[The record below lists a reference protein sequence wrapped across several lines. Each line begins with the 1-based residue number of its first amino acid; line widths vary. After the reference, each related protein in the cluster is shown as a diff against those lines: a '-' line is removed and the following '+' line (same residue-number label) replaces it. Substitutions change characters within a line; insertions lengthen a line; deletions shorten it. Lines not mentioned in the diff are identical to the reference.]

1 MIVLVAEWTAQPGR
15 GDEIEDTLR
24 EVIPVMREEPGVL
37 LYLPNRSVENPDQ
50 FLLYEHY
57 PDQETREGHRDT
69 AHFKEYIEG
78 RIWPLLEE
86 RRVTIYD
93 LVND

>member
-1 MIVLVAEWTAQPGR
+1 MIVLVAEWTAKPGR
-15 GDEIEDTLR
+15 GDEIAETLR
-24 EVIPVMREEPGVL
+24 EVIPIMHDEPGVL
-37 LYLPNRSVENPDQ
+37 LYHPNRSVDDPDR

-57 PDQETREGHRDT
+57 PDQPTREAHRDT

-78 RIWPLLEE
+78 RIWPLLTE

-93 LVND
+93 LVTP